1 MPDINDVKKKL
12 NVIIEELI
20 SHDSEEE
27 WFEFKENWYE
37 PVELGQYISA
47 MSNVAVMR
55 GEDFA
60 YFVWG
65 VKDDDHSV
73 VGTSFKFQIDVKG
86 EPLQHFLARQ
96 ITPDVGFS
104 FEEIMI
110 AGKRVV
116 VLVIPAAQKVPTA
129 FAGIRYIRIGSSK
142 ENLMKFP
149 ERESQLFY
157 ILRNGF
163 PSISNTES
171 EYQDLTFD
179 KLFMYYQ
186 SKGIVLNK
194 RTFKKNLGFLTA
206 TGKYNVLAQLLS
218 DDSHFTIRFA
228 LFSGDNKTSK
238 MYSVR
243 EFGNTC
249 LLYSLDDVLR
259 YGDVLNIPQAD
270 ERNRIVERK
279 EVSLFNAKVFTEAVI
294 NAFVH
299 NKWVDGN
306 GPMFTS
312 FRNRIEILSR
322 GTLPPKQTVDGFYAG
337 ESVPVNEALSKIFI
351 QLHITEHTGRG
362 IPQITSVYGRDN
374 IRINENNIVVTIPF
388 DRLEDETYASV
399 DTENAPVKSENVPV
413 DVPVKLKNVPVNEV
427 GEDIPLEEK
436 VLQFC
441 YEPKGI
447 LEICEYL
454 GYKDKRSVRKIID
467 PLLKLGR
474 LAMTV
479 PDKPN
484 SRNQKYISIK

>member
-1 MPDINDVKKKL
+1 
-12 NVIIEELI
+12 
-20 SHDSEEE
+20 
-27 WFEFKENWYE
+27 
-37 PVELGQYISA
+37 
-47 MSNVAVMR
+47 
-55 GEDFA
+55 
-60 YFVWG
+60 
-65 VKDDDHSV
+65 
-73 VGTSFKFQIDVKG
+73 
-86 EPLQHFLARQ
+86 
-96 ITPDVGFS
+96 
-104 FEEIMI
+104 MI

-228 LFSGDNKTSK
+228 LFSGDDKTSK

-374 IRINENNIVVTIPF
+374 IRIKENNIVVTIPF
-388 DRLEDETYASV
+388 DRLEDTTYTSEIQDDAQV
-399 DTENAPVKSENVPV
+399 KAENAQVNAQVNVKHVQVETQNS
-413 DVPVKLKNVPVNEV
+413 DVN
-427 GEDIPLEEK
+427 LEEK
-436 VLQFC
+436 VIQFC
-441 YEPKGI
+441 SEAKSI
-447 LEICEYL
+447 IEICDYL
-454 GYKDKRSVRKIID
+454 GFKDRRTVRKILN
-467 PLLKLGR
+467 PLLELGR

>member
-1 MPDINDVKKKL
+1 
-12 NVIIEELI
+12 
-20 SHDSEEE
+20 
-27 WFEFKENWYE
+27 
-37 PVELGQYISA
+37 
-47 MSNVAVMR
+47 
-55 GEDFA
+55 
-60 YFVWG
+60 
-65 VKDDDHSV
+65 
-73 VGTSFKFQIDVKG
+73 
-86 EPLQHFLARQ
+86 
-96 ITPDVGFS
+96 
-104 FEEIMI
+104 
-110 AGKRVV
+110 
-116 VLVIPAAQKVPTA
+116 
-129 FAGIRYIRIGSSK
+129 
-142 ENLMKFP
+142 
-149 ERESQLFY
+149 
-157 ILRNGF
+157 
-163 PSISNTES
+163 
-171 EYQDLTFD
+171 
-179 KLFMYYQ
+179 
-186 SKGIVLNK
+186 
-194 RTFKKNLGFLTA
+194 
-206 TGKYNVLAQLLS
+206 
-218 DDSHFTIRFA
+218 
-228 LFSGDNKTSK
+228 

-374 IRINENNIVVTIPF
+374 IRIKENNIVVTIPF

-399 DTENAPVKSENVPV
+399 DTENAPVKSENA
-413 DVPVKLKNVPVNEV
+413 PVKLKNVLVNEAS
-427 GEDIPLEEK
+427 ENISIEEK

-441 YEPKGI
+441 SEPKGI

-467 PLLKLGR
+467 PLLELGR

>member
-1 MPDINDVKKKL
+1 M
-12 NVIIEELI
+12 
-20 SHDSEEE
+20 
-27 WFEFKENWYE
+27 
-37 PVELGQYISA
+37 
-47 MSNVAVMR
+47 
-55 GEDFA
+55 
-60 YFVWG
+60 
-65 VKDDDHSV
+65 
-73 VGTSFKFQIDVKG
+73 
-86 EPLQHFLARQ
+86 
-96 ITPDVGFS
+96 
-104 FEEIMI
+104 
-110 AGKRVV
+110 
-116 VLVIPAAQKVPTA
+116 
-129 FAGIRYIRIGSSK
+129 
-142 ENLMKFP
+142 
-149 ERESQLFY
+149 
-157 ILRNGF
+157 RNGF

-228 LFSGDNKTSK
+228 LFSGDDKTSK

-374 IRINENNIVVTIPF
+374 IRIKENNIVVTIPF
-388 DRLEDETYASV
+388 DRLEDTTYTSEIQDDAQ
-399 DTENAPVKSENVPV
+399 VKSENAQVNAQV
-413 DVPVKLKNVPVNEV
+413 NVKHVQVETQNNDVNLEVKV
-427 GEDIPLEEK
+427 I
-436 VLQFC
+436 QFC
-441 YEPKGI
+441 SEAKSI
-447 LEICEYL
+447 IEICDYL
-454 GYKDKRSVRKIID
+454 GFKDRRTVRKILN
-467 PLLKLGR
+467 PLLELGR

>member
-1 MPDINDVKKKL
+1 
-12 NVIIEELI
+12 
-20 SHDSEEE
+20 
-27 WFEFKENWYE
+27 
-37 PVELGQYISA
+37 
-47 MSNVAVMR
+47 
-55 GEDFA
+55 
-60 YFVWG
+60 
-65 VKDDDHSV
+65 
-73 VGTSFKFQIDVKG
+73 
-86 EPLQHFLARQ
+86 
-96 ITPDVGFS
+96 
-104 FEEIMI
+104 MI

-157 ILRNGF
+157 VLRNGF

-228 LFSGDNKTSK
+228 LFSGDDKTSK

-322 GTLPPKQTVDGFYAG
+322 GTLPPKQIVDGFYAG

-374 IRINENNIVVTIPF
+374 IRIKENNIVVTIPF
-388 DRLEDETYASV
+388 DRLEDTTYTSEIQDDAQ
-399 DTENAPVKSENVPV
+399 VKSENAQVNAQV
-413 DVPVKLKNVPVNEV
+413 NVKHVQVETQNNDVN
-427 GEDIPLEEK
+427 LEEK
-436 VLQFC
+436 VIQFC
-441 YEPKGI
+441 SEAKSI
-447 LEICEYL
+447 IEICDYL
-454 GYKDKRSVRKIID
+454 GFKDRRTVRKILN
-467 PLLKLGR
+467 PLLELGR